1 MNALVLKNG
10 FIRSINIY
18 QREILVL
25 EEENKS
31 LMETRIQPLSLC
43 LNQNIPMESKL
54 NGFSGFRGCSSRNE
68 ECKFIASAD
77 SSFWARL
84 LLVCLLL
91 STTRH
96 GRTLRIRMW
105 VMDSMARLEQ
115 KVGEEI
121 EQNEGQSGILLFEFQ
136 QARIAMEELKEALE
150 RTREGREGF
159 EIEEKVEKLKSWI
172 GMLRC
177 GVDPLQ
183 DRLMI
188 WLMK

>member
-1 MNALVLKNG
+1 
-10 FIRSINIY
+10 
-18 QREILVL
+18 
-25 EEENKS
+25 
-31 LMETRIQPLSLC
+31 METRIQPLSLC

-54 NGFSGFRGCSSRNE
+54 NGFSGFRGVLHAMRSVSS
-68 ECKFIASAD
+68 
-77 SSFWARL
+77 L
-84 LLVCLLL
+84 LLLILL
-91 STTRH
+91 SGFAYCWSASCFQQRDTEEH
-96 GRTLRIRMW
+96 SGFECGL
-105 VMDSMARLEQ
+105 MDSMARLEQ

-177 GVDPLQ
+177 GVESIAGQTDDLVDEIVQ
-183 DRLMI
+183 GRKKLLDMSSY
-188 WLMK
+188 M